1 MRQTDTSKEITPFNK
16 TSLYKENI
24 APLIQELVKQ
34 CTIYNI
40 PMYASFCVSNTA
52 NGTKYENHC
61 VAPDSHSLN
70 LTDDNIQ
77 KHLCIQLGFDVVY
90 RSEDNF
96 DFEDDASKL
105 EVINI

>member
-61 VAPDSHSLN
+61 VAPDSHNLN

-77 KHLCIQLGFDVVY
+77 KHLCIQLGFDVIY

-105 EVINI
+105 EVIEA